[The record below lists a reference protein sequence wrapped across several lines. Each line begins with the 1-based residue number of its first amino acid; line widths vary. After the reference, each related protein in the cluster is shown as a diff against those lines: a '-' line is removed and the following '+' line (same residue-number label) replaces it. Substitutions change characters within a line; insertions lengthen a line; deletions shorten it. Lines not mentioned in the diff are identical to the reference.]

1 MHVSMFPTD
10 FHKKTKMR
18 TQILPSPPAV
28 SITPV
33 FPFVAF
39 AIMKTQDAVEGYR
52 SYNLTA
58 RCCTKQ
64 RLYSSSLAMCYLTNT
79 CLMSQKTVQ
88 EKKKQQKISPAKC
101 RETCL
106 PFSSL
111 NQDTAGSDIYQ

>member
-10 FHKKTKMR
+10 FHKKTKTR

-39 AIMKTQDAVEGYR
+39 AVMKTQDAVGGYR

-58 RCCTKQ
+58 SCCMKEH
-64 RLYSSSLAMCYLTNT
+64 LYSSLAMCYLTNT
-79 CLMSQKTVQ
+79 CLMSQETVQ
-88 EKKKQQKISPAKC
+88 EKKKKNSRKLALQ
-101 RETCL
+101 
-106 PFSSL
+106 
-111 NQDTAGSDIYQ
+111 NAGKLACHSAP